1 MNQLIRMFLLLT
13 TAVTGL
19 AACATQHQRFAP
31 PGWDFVFEYPSGWKR
46 SLGLQ
51 TVNFFHPE
59 GKEVEARITIMP
71 LNREEPRTAE
81 EYLASTIEKMGF
93 YGGHLGR
100 KEVIQVS
107 GRDATRLEFVEK
119 HGRWGQASG
128 VEIIVPHGA
137 KYYVLS
143 LFGKVADVALIR
155 PEFDR
160 LVSSLRL
167 EPAPKSLMEW
177 RGTYDGPKAAKR
189 MVARTPEELRR
200 MIGVFGLNI
209 LGNVIPASGFDFSA
223 YMLVAISLGQQPTGG
238 YWVKIEDAIGR
249 DDVLHVRYRERS
261 PSQSAVVTQALTAP
275 FHIKVLPRRDGGKV
289 LFERVAESETHEP
302 D

>member
-1 MNQLIRMFLLLT
+1 MNQFIHIFLLLVA
-13 TAVTGL
+13 AVTSL
-19 AACATQHQRFAP
+19 AACASQYQRFAP
-31 PGWDFVFEYPSGWKR
+31 PGLDFVFEYPSGWKQ
-46 SLGLQ
+46 SPGLL

-59 GKEVEARITIMP
+59 DKEVEARIRVMP

-81 EYLASTIEKMGF
+81 EYLATTIENIRLD
-93 YGGHLGR
+93 GGHLDR

-107 GRDATRLEFVEK
+107 GHEATRLEFAQK

-143 LFGKVADVALIR
+143 LFGKTADVALIR

-160 LVSSLRL
+160 IVSSLRL

-177 RGTYDGPKAAKR
+177 SGTYDGHKEAKR
-189 MVARTPEELRR
+189 MVARTPEELHR

-209 LGNVIPASGFDFSA
+209 LGKVIPASGFDFSA
-223 YMLVAISLGQQPTGG
+223 NMLVAISLGQQPTGG

-249 DDVLHVRYRERS
+249 DDVLYVRYRERNH
-261 PSQSAVVTQALTAP
+261 SQSAYVTQAVTTP